1 MVNWEAMEVSVE
13 DTGNVRAKQALNQIL
28 MDLQNIEWDD
38 LDIAVDQIAVS
49 VRALTQNMIYIVE
62 AIDGIFEL
70 LMKIDA
76 ELERARGESR

>member
-1 MVNWEAMEVSVE
+1 MEVSVE